1 MADEC
6 IHGFD
11 DGLCAICF
19 PPKEPEPR
27 PVAAAAPRTRSA
39 GGTRASRPAPRV
51 AGSAR
56 VGASLVDTPI
66 DPKTLRI
73 YHVTH
78 VDNLAPILGE
88 GAVLADGAGAAP
100 VVDMSAPDARA
111 FRRDASVDGVDAV
124 VADYVPFLLS
134 TDAHVWNAVRTG
146 TPDPRLAAGAV
157 ERQPADHVILVSSVA
172 GAVGARTDTVGTVV
186 VTDADAAAGGVAAA
200 SEWPDV
206 LRMLQRL
213 HRQEDGSRLLS
224 AEFLVRECLP
234 LERVLLIAVG
244 NDRVRDR
251 VRAALD
257 AVGLRTRVAVY
268 PPWFQPT
275 AEADEE

>member
-6 IHGFD
+6 IHGFE

-19 PPKEPEPR
+19 PPKEPEAKPIAM
-27 PVAAAAPRTRSA
+27 AATRSRSA
-39 GGTRASRPAPRV
+39 GGTRTGRPAPRV

-56 VGASLVDTPI
+56 AGASLADVPI

-78 VDNLAPILGE
+78 VDNLAAILGE
-88 GAVLADGAGAAP
+88 GAVLADLAGAEP
-100 VVDMSAPDARA
+100 VVDVSAPAARE
-111 FRRDASVDGVDAV
+111 FRRTAPVDGVDAV

-146 TPDPRLAAGAV
+146 TPDPRLAEGAV
-157 ERQPADHVILVSSVA
+157 ERQPADHVILVGSVA
-172 GAVGARTDTVGTVV
+172 GAVGARTDTVGAVV

-200 SEWPDV
+200 SAWPDV

-213 HRQEDGSRLLS
+213 HRDEDGSRLLA

-251 VRAALD
+251 VRTALD

-275 AEADEE
+275 AEAEAE